1 MQKRYD
7 AEHTTTES
15 ISDRWAMK
23 WDVLLP
29 ASMRPANPKVDGTYW
44 DERMLATL
52 DILSSFTQ
60 GQGTQ
65 VRMWIAEAV
74 KARIEDVHVNE
85 EDRSGVVKERDVV
98 QAIVAIY
105 ERAGDPDAA
114 VAMVEGKKGNVRGKK
129 DRKGRKK
136 EGKRKTGCEDV
147 VG

>member
-1 MQKRYD
+1 MQTRYN
-7 AEHTTTES
+7 AEHTTIKS
-15 ISDRWAMK
+15 ISIRWAMK
-23 WDVLLP
+23 WDVILP

-74 KARIEDVHVNE
+74 KARVEDVDVDQ
-85 EDRSGVVKERDVV
+85 EDRSGIVKERDVV

-114 VAMVEGKKGNVRGKK
+114 AAMAEGKKGKAKGRK
-129 DRKGRKK
+129 DRRGRKK
-136 EGKRKTGCEDV
+136 EGKKKIGV
-147 VG
+147 